1 MSDESPIIL
10 EVNSEYEINQRLD
23 IWLSQKML
31 DLSRSHIQKL
41 ISQGHVKVNN
51 NLCTSK
57 KATVQKGD
65 KIIVT
70 IPQPTLLAIKANDIP
85 LDLSLIHI

>member
-31 DLSRSHIQKL
+31 DLS
-41 ISQGHVKVNN
+41 
-51 NLCTSK
+51 
-57 KATVQKGD
+57 
-65 KIIVT
+65 
-70 IPQPTLLAIKANDIP
+70 
-85 LDLSLIHI
+85 